1 MTTATVAYPSRR
13 AAIEE
18 EILPR
23 LGDTADK
30 YDIAALADKT
40 LDWIPDGYGVMYF
53 LDHSADFQAAA
64 AECAL

>member
-1 MTTATVAYPSRR
+1 MTTATIAYPSRR
-13 AAIEE
+13 AAIDA

-23 LGDTADK
+23 LGDTAEK

-40 LDWIPDGYGVMYF
+40 LSWIPDEYGVVYF
-53 LDHSADFQAAA
+53 LDRDVDFWAAA

>member
-13 AAIEE
+13 AAIDE

-23 LGDTADK
+23 LGDNADK
-30 YDIAALADKT
+30 YDIEALADKT
-40 LDWIPDGYGVMYF
+40 LDWVPNGYGFSYF
-53 LDHSADFQAAA
+53 LDRNVDFQTEA

>member
-13 AAIEE
+13 AAIDG

-30 YDIAALADKT
+30 YDIEALADKT
-40 LDWIPDGYGVMYF
+40 LEWIPDGYGAVYF
-53 LDHSADFQAAA
+53 LDHSVDFQDAA

>member
-1 MTTATVAYPSRR
+1 MTTSTTAYPSRR
-13 AAIEE
+13 AAIDG

-23 LGDTADK
+23 LGDNADK

-40 LDWIPDGYGVMYF
+40 LDWVSNGYGISYF
-53 LDHSADFQAAA
+53 LDHDVDFQAEA

>member
-1 MTTATVAYPSRR
+1 MTTSTTAYPSRR
-13 AAIEE
+13 AAIDG

-30 YDIAALADKT
+30 YDIEALADKT
-40 LDWIPDGYGVMYF
+40 LEWIPDGYGAVYF
-53 LDHSADFQAAA
+53 LNHTTDFWAEA

>member
-1 MTTATVAYPSRR
+1 MTTATIAYPNRK
-13 AAIEE
+13 AAIDA

-40 LDWIPDGYGVMYF
+40 LEWIPNGYGISYF
-53 LDHSADFQAAA
+53 LNRGVDFQAAA
-64 AECAL
+64 AECEL

>member
-13 AAIEE
+13 AAIDG

-40 LDWIPDGYGVMYF
+40 LDWVPDGYGISYF
-53 LDHSADFQAAA
+53 LDRNVDFQTEAAA
-64 AECAL
+64 CAL